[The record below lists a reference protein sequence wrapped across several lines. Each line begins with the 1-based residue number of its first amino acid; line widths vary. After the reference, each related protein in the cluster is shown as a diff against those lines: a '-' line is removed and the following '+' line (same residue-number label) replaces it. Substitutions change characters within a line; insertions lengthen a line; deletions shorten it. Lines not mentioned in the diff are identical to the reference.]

1 MDEEKTFEVL
11 DGFFSKHPKS
21 LKKIDECED
30 AIQNCK
36 DKFPARASDYQNQL
50 EIYLQQLKNGV
61 TEFYYNERK
70 LLLKSLILIFIYD
83 SCAGSNML
91 SPAGDMMKHLLTQN
105 ILKVLIDN
113 LQQNIGKHPEK
124 KRDNKEKQEFLLQKV
139 EEEELLLQSI
149 FCLLSEYH
157 KDIKDVIALKI
168 RLLQY
173 FIDNT
178 FVGYFYSRDP
188 STVVTQSFEK
198 IYRKEAAIRDLST
211 FTALLCLSINV
222 RAPEIDEDLG
232 KLIKTVFACG
242 KGTIEDLLKITA
254 YIVGNAACKVK
265 GTDVTQAKDLK
276 QSNFKNAFEQSNSRS
291 IVESLTGLMES
302 HILREQEYEFIRG
315 PLLNVLKLWIEKAG
329 FIEVIPLLV
338 HNEAIPLM

>member
-11 DGFFSKHPKS
+11 DGFFAKHPKS

-36 DKFPARASDYQNQL
+36 DKFPARAGDYQNQL
-50 EIYLQQLKNGV
+50 EIYLQQLRSGV

-70 LLLKSLILIFIYD
+70 LLLKSLILIFVYD
-83 SCAGSNML
+83 SCTGSNTS
-91 SPAGDMMKHLLTQN
+91 SPVGIMMKHLLTHN

-124 KRDNKEKQEFLLQKV
+124 KKDNKEKQEFLLQKV
-139 EEEELLLQSI
+139 EEEEILLQSV

-157 KDIKDVIALKI
+157 KDIRDVITLKMK
-168 RLLQY
+168 LLQY
-173 FIDNT
+173 FIENT

-188 STVVTQSFEK
+188 STVITQSFEK

-222 RAPEIDEDLG
+222 SVPEIDEDLG
-232 KLIKTVFACG
+232 KLIKTAFACG
-242 KGTIEDLLKITA
+242 KGTVEDLLKITA
-254 YIVGNAACKVK
+254 YIVGNSACKIK
-265 GTDVTQAKDLK
+265 GTDVTNVKELK
-276 QSNFKNAFEQSNSRS
+276 ESNFKNAFDQSNSRS
-291 IVESLTGLMES
+291 IVEALTGLMES
-302 HILREQEYEFIRG
+302 HILREKEYEFIRG
-315 PLLNVLKLWIEKAG
+315 PLLNVIKLWIEKAG

-338 HNEAIPLM
+338 HSEAIPLM